1 MANQRGDD
9 CSVRTALL
17 DLRYRLRYCLHFERE
32 YVHIDGGPRLW
43 CVSERRVF
51 QRRHP
56 HSPKRLS
63 ESHKLFKGS
72 RAAPDSDTVRHRL
85 ELLRDRVWE
94 SRQKYLPRPTPAKLG
109 LLADQELPADG
120 AAIRTFYGR
129 HVQSVEPRQFR
140 ESCRDRRGNRAL
152 HAKRQRLPEQ
162 RAHPEQ
168 PLR

>member
-1 MANQRGDD
+1 MANQRRND

-32 YVHIDGGPRLW
+32 YLHIDRGPRL
-43 CVSERRVF
+43 RRVSQRRLF

-72 RAAPDSDTVRHRL
+72 RAAPESDTVRHRL
-85 ELLRDRVWE
+85 ELLRDRVRE
-94 SRQKYLPRPTPAKLG
+94 SRQKYLPRPAPAELG
-109 LLADQELPADG
+109 LLADQELPADEG
-120 AAIRTFYGR
+120 VKRTFYGR

-140 ESCRDRRGNRAL
+140 ESC
-152 HAKRQRLPEQ
+152 
-162 RAHPEQ
+162 
-168 PLR
+168 